1 MIRIIY
7 NKNEYNFYVK
17 DNKIHLTD
25 MDKYSILLYDNYM
38 NYNNLKY
45 IFKFVEY
52 GIKCIEIEN
61 DILLS
66 ANQFINA
73 CKRYHI
79 DSIYGLNKIH
89 SISQFITCLIFN
101 PGTIVRSK
109 NVHKYFYGEKG
120 LEHHYIIS
128 ISKLDYIIELLHL
141 KYYHLYPQ

>member
-17 DNKIHLTD
+17 DNKIYLTN

-45 IFKFVEY
+45 IFKFVEF
-52 GIKCIEIEN
+52 GIKCIEIEK

-73 CKRYHI
+73 CRRYNV
-79 DSIYGLNKIH
+79 DSIYGINKIY
-89 SISQFITCLIFN
+89 SISQFITGLTFN

-109 NVHKYFYGEKG
+109 NVHKYFYGENG
-120 LEHHYIIS
+120 REHHYIVS
-128 ISKLDYIIELLHL
+128 IAKLDYIIELLHL
-141 KYYHLYPQ
+141 KYNHLYPE